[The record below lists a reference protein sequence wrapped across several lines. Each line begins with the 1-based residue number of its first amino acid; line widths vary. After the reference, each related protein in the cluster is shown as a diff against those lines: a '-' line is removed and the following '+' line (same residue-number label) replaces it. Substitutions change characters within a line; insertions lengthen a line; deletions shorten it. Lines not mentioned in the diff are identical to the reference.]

1 MASWVASSKVSF
13 TSVWPYSP
21 ALILSSAVQNQPGKP
36 WLPITCVEIGGSTA
50 VTRSSLSEGP
60 TLGNGGEDPLGG
72 PRDLDTGRG
81 RTRPCAGPGRPNC
94 VDKGD
99 PGRALHRVMI
109 RVSFMQVRFWGTRG
123 SIAAPGPKTARYG
136 GNTSCVEVRASDG
149 TVIILD
155 CGTGARELGLHL
167 AQTMPQPMRLH
178 LFIGHTHWD
187 HIQGFPFFVPAFLPG
202 SELNIYAPIGFQRG
216 LEEAMAGQMEYSYF
230 PVKMRDLRSRIHFTE
245 LDEGFFRVGGVLVE
259 TQFLNHTAPTIAYRM
274 TSDGA
279 TIAYATDHEPF
290 WNASGRVSQH
300 PGDERH
306 IAFLKGANLV
316 IHDAQYTDAEYRDK
330 VGWGHSS
337 IEYAVDVALAAGVE
351 RLVLFHHDPAH
362 DDSMMERMEAM
373 ARAHVGQRSQA
384 LEVLAARE
392 GLELQVLGSSAVP
405 DMAEASALQHRR
417 IIGGRVLLVSANDP
431 EGAEIEEVPG
441 DDGLGFLR
449 EADMR
454 AALSRRPE
462 PLPDIAIIARE
473 LLDGAAVLDVLR
485 DRLGRRNFPIVVLA
499 DSSIPSDA
507 VYRGEA
513 SWTDYLSNP
522 FSPPMLRTRVRA
534 WLARTLL
541 VFDPVERVALRGERV

>member
-36 WLPITCVEIGGSTA
+36 WLPITCVEIGGSAA

-60 TLGNGGEDPLGG
+60 TLGNGGENPLGG

-81 RTRPCAGPGRPNC
+81 RTRPCAGPPRPRLPELC
-94 VDKGD
+94 
-99 PGRALHRVMI
+99 RHRRSWARGMI

-245 LDEGFFRVGGVLVE
+245 LDEGFFRVGDVLVE
-259 TQFLNHTAPTIAYRM
+259 TQFMNHTAPTVAYRM

-279 TIAYATDHEPF
+279 TIVYATDHEPF

-316 IHDAQYTDAEYRDK
+316 IHDAQYTEEEYRDK

-337 IEYAVDVALAAGVE
+337 LEYAVDVALAAGVE

-362 DDSMMERMEAM
+362 DDAILEQMETA
-373 ARAHVGQRSQA
+373 ARAQVARRGQA
-384 LEVLAARE
+384 LDVLAARE
-392 GLELQVLGSSAVP
+392 GLELRVRGSGAAP
-405 DMAEASALQHRR
+405 DVAEASALQHRQ
-417 IIGGRVLLVSANDP
+417 IAGGRVLVISAN
-431 EGAEIEEVPG
+431 ENEIEEILG
-441 DDGLGFLR
+441 EDGLQFLR
-449 EADMR
+449 QSDMN
-454 AALSRRPE
+454 AALARGAE
-462 PLPDIAIIARE
+462 LLPDIAIIDRE
-473 LLDGAAVLDVLR
+473 ALDGDAGLAALR
-485 DRLGRRNFPIVVLA
+485 ERLGRRNLPIIVLA
-499 DSSIPSDA
+499 DSTIPSDA

-513 SWTDYLSNP
+513 SSTDYLAKP
-522 FSPPMLRTRVRA
+522 FSPPMLRARVRA
-534 WLARTLL
+534 WLAPTLM
-541 VFDPVERVALRGERV
+541 VFDPAERAAGNQEPP